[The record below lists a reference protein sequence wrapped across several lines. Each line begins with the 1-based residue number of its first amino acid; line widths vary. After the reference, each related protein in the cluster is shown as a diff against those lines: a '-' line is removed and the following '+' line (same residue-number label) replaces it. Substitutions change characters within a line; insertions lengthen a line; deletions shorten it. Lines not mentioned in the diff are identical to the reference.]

1 MKTVKYLILAVSIN
15 IVLTNNFEFVE
26 YNFNQSNIHTFYLS
40 SFDMVTG
47 STDIEFFKY
56 GIRATNPLIYE
67 MDDLELI
74 LKFSITITSP
84 MIGYNSPTEIIKGNV
99 RITNITEEIIFDN
112 TDLNINTTRI
122 GNSIF
127 AVDITSQPG
136 NDQIGDIANAI
147 IQMGKLPNGLY
158 SVHLDLYQR
167 TNQGDIFQ
175 AEVDLEE
182 EIYFP
187 IFLELTTP
195 GGSSLSD
202 TLENSIFT
210 TYPVFQWESDY
221 CPSCNYGIRVSE
233 FNPVLHS
240 SFSEAINDVSNIPIA
255 QSQDYLD
262 IGSNITQFQFP
273 LSGAID
279 LQIGKLYV
287 WQISRTFETTIGTN
301 LAKSNIFLFKI
312 KSVSESR
319 EMLDS
324 YSSTIIDFIGES
336 TYNQY
341 FGSNGDL
348 SGFSLSGNSILI
360 NNESVPIG
368 QLNNFSNQLNQ
379 GAISIISI
387 EVE

>member
-15 IVLTNNFEFVE
+15 IVLANNFEFVE

-74 LKFSITITSP
+74 LDFSITITSP
-84 MIGYNSPTEIIKGNV
+84 MIGYNSPTEIITGKV

-127 AVDITSQPG
+127 AVDIESQPD

-158 SVHLDLYQR
+158 SVDLTLYQR
-167 TNQGDIFQ
+167 TNQGDIEQ
-175 AEVDLEE
+175 DSEVLEE

-187 IFLELTTP
+187 VFLELTTP

-262 IGSNITQFQFP
+262 IGPNITQFQFP

-312 KSVSESR
+312 
-319 EMLDS
+319 
-324 YSSTIIDFIGES
+324 
-336 TYNQY
+336 
-341 FGSNGDL
+341 
-348 SGFSLSGNSILI
+348 
-360 NNESVPIG
+360 
-368 QLNNFSNQLNQ
+368 
-379 GAISIISI
+379 
-387 EVE
+387 